1 MNSLDVLLWVGF
13 PYAAAATF
21 VVGHV
26 IRYRYDQFNWTS
38 RSSQIYESR
47 ILRWG
52 SPLFHF
58 GILAVFAGHVVGLLI
73 PREWLEWVGVT
84 ETIYHYGAT
93 WLGTAAAAATIVGLA
108 LLLARRGTIRRVA
121 RVTSRM
127 DVVVYILLTATI
139 LFGTLATVMFQ
150 FFGDGYDYRGSI
162 SPWVRSLIGFQP
174 QPALMADVPFF
185 FQLHVLTSTA
195 LFMIW
200 PFTRLV
206 HVLSVP
212 LGYLFRPYVVYRS
225 RDAQFGARST
235 RPGWERSQRPVDRDG
250 ALDRR

>member
-21 VVGHV
+21 VVGHI

-38 RSSQIYESR
+38 RSSQIYESK

-84 ETIYHYGAT
+84 EKIYHYGAT
-93 WLGTAAAAATIVGLA
+93 WLGTAAAAATIVGLG
-108 LLLARRGTIRRVA
+108 LLLSRRGTIRRVA
-121 RVTSRM
+121 KVTSRM
-127 DVVVYILLTATI
+127 DVVVYILLAATI

-150 FFGDGYDYRGSI
+150 FFGEGYDYRGSI
-162 SPWVRSLIGFQP
+162 SPWIRSLAGFQP
-174 QPALMADVPFF
+174 EPALMVDVPFF
-185 FQLHVLTSTA
+185 FQLHVFTSTA

-212 LGYLFRPYVVYRS
+212 VGYLFRPYVVYRS
-225 RDAQFGARST
+225 RDDRFGARST
-235 RPGWERSQRPVDRDG
+235 RPGWERSLRP
-250 ALDRR
+250 LDRGETVERR